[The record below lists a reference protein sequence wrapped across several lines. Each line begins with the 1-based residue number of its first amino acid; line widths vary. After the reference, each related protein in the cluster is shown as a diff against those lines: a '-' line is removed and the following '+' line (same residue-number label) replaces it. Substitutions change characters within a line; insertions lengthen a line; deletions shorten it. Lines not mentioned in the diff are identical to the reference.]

1 MPPIRTAATGS
12 AWLIRHGES
21 TWNALGLTQGHA
33 DQAELTGKG
42 QRQAAEVAARLAG
55 IPARALYASDLRRA
69 RQTAAPVAAALGLP
83 VTPDTRLR
91 ERSLGVLEGTLAA
104 GNGPSVT
111 GLDLSA
117 GRITDPDRRPR
128 GGESVRDLY
137 RRAASFADEVIVS
150 DATPAGDI
158 VVIAH
163 GGTLRVLRSYLT
175 GITVEEMDWAAL
187 PNATV
192 FTVPRLSGFICQ
204 PGKERI

>member
-1 MPPIRTAATGS
+1 MPPISTAATGS

-83 VTPDTRLR
+83 VTLDTRLR

-104 GNGPSVT
+104 G
-111 GLDLSA
+111 
-117 GRITDPDRRPR
+117 
-128 GGESVRDLY
+128 
-137 RRAASFADEVIVS
+137 
-150 DATPAGDI
+150 DI

-163 GGTLRVLRSYLT
+163 GATLRVLRSYLT

-187 PNATV
+187 PNATA